1 MKELILFLCQII
13 TVIKKNKF
21 DEFIETLS
29 SLAKEFSKEKG
40 CYHFGLYTSIE
51 EENTYDAVKL
61 GVEPPKGV
69 PATIQERAYSSPIWY
84 TPEPTTTAKK

>member
-1 MKELILFLCQII
+1 MILCQIK
-13 TVIKKNKF
+13 TVVKTNKF
-21 DEFIETLS
+21 DEFVKTLR
-29 SLAKEFSKEKG
+29 SLEEDFCKEKG
-40 CYHFGLYTSIE
+40 FAGFGVYTSIE